1 MMHRLLL
8 SLWAVLLPSSL
19 LAEKTKTF
27 KFTDDF
33 YLKFLPLESAIG
45 PENVGV
51 LTSALS
57 SYAEQFKSVWIQ
69 QIEASLLGGG
79 VCTVDGM
86 ALPEFSFC
94 EWKYPDKYDVDVLPI
109 AGQCYENMYGFIQR
123 GYYKI
128 KDLEITCPDNFYF
141 DDLDKD
147 VSALKHIC
155 GCGYLYITFISN
167 CAFFYSPIPRVL
179 CIPLRPMS
187 MLPFPETNSRI

>member
-1 MMHRLLL
+1 MHRLLL
-8 SLWAVLLPSSL
+8 SLLVLLLPTSL

-45 PENVGV
+45 PENIDV
-51 LTSALS
+51 LMSALT
-57 SYAEQFKSVWIQ
+57 SYAETFKSIWIT
-69 QIEASLLGGG
+69 QIESNLLGGG
-79 VCTVDGM
+79 QCTVDGM

-94 EWKYPDKYDVDVLPI
+94 EWKYPDKYDVEVLPL

-128 KDLEITCPDNFYF
+128 KDLEITCPDNFDF

-147 VSALKHIC
+147 VSAL
-155 GCGYLYITFISN
+155 T
-167 CAFFYSPIPRVL
+167 
-179 CIPLRPMS
+179 
-187 MLPFPETNSRI
+187 